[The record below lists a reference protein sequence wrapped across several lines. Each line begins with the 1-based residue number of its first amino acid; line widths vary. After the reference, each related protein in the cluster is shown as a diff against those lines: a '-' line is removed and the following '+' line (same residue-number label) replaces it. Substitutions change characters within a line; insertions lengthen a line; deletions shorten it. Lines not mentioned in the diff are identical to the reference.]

1 MRELCFFVWRST
13 PNRLKQTSA
22 REWVHSLVD
31 VLFKTRLVGLTDADG
46 AMGNVFMATHGAGF
60 VEFQTMLTDARTC
73 VASCVV
79 LRALYVKIVDCKD
92 KRQLVRDTKKKV
104 VGSACDSGSPR
115 ALVAIAGCSTVR
127 LRSPL
132 FLLALSVT
140 AVA

>member
-1 MRELCFFVWRST
+1 MLYGGR

-22 REWVHSLVD
+22 REWVHSLAD

-92 KRQLVRDTKKKV
+92 KRQLVRDTKKELAAPPATPV
-104 VGSACDSGSPR
+104 P
-115 ALVAIAGCSTVR
+115 
-127 LRSPL
+127 PE
-132 FLLALSVT
+132 LLSQLQA
-140 AVA
+140 AAQFD